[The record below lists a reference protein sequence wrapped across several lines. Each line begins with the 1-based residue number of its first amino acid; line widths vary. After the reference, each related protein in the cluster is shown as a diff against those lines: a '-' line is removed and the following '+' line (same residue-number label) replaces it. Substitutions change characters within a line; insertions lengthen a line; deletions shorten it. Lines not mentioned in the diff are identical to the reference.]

1 MHSKRILNF
10 SIILMLLL
18 ITWQRE
24 EAAKNKQQNILI
36 NLAPKTGD
44 VIIIIIIIK
53 CDSLRKNYKF
63 FVPGIIFVFLL
74 FLRFNCGGF

>member
-1 MHSKRILNF
+1 
-10 SIILMLLL
+10 MLLL

-63 FVPGIIFVFLL
+63 FVPGIIFVDYYFYVSTAGD
-74 FLRFNCGGF
+74 FNCR